1 MTTTTET
8 DQSTDTMLEAV
19 NAPLVAQD
27 AAQALLATVAPLV
40 PRIAEYTDYA
50 AALVVNNAEDAKAA
64 AERAKAIRADITL
77 VETTLEP
84 HTQEASRRH
93 KLLTGFRARF
103 TDPFTAAG
111 KLIKAKVTKWEDD
124 ERAKAEAE
132 RRRLQAEADERARRE
147 REKQEQAAAEARRK
161 EEEARR
167 AADEARAKA
176 EAAQGEERRRLEAEA
191 DKRDREANAAAAK
204 AEKREDAAQQVAAPV
219 VKIVAPKSGIRAR
232 TDVTVE
238 ILDIVAFVQAAAA
251 NPMLCGYI
259 DQPSLAAALK
269 KAKASNPM
277 FNVPGV
283 MFGERRV

>member
-1 MTTTTET
+1 MSTTTET

-19 NAPLVAQD
+19 NAPLVEHD
-27 AAQALLATVAPLV
+27 AGQALLATVAPLV
-40 PRIAEYTDYA
+40 PRIAEYNDYA

-64 AERAKAIRADITL
+64 TAKYNEIRADITL

-84 HTQEASRRH
+84 HTHEAARRH

-103 TDPFTAAG
+103 TDRLTAAG
-111 KLIKAKVTKWEDD
+111 KLIKAKVTKLED
-124 ERAKAEAE
+124 AE
-132 RRRLQAEADERARRE
+132 REKAAAEQRRLQAEADDRARRE

-191 DKRDREANAAAAK
+191 AKRDREAAAAAAK
-204 AEKREDAAQQVAAPV
+204 AEKREDAAAQVVAPV
-219 VKIVAPKSGIRAR
+219 VKIEAPKSGMRAR
-232 TDVTVE
+232 VDVTVD
-238 ILDIVAFVQAAAA
+238 ILDIAEFVKAAAA
-251 NPMLCGYI
+251 NPMLGGYI
-259 DQPSLAAALK
+259 DLPSLAANLK
-269 KAKASNPM
+269 RAKASNPM

-283 MFGERRV
+283 RFGERRV

>member
-124 ERAKAEAE
+124 ERAK
-132 RRRLQAEADERARRE
+132 AEADERARRE